1 LNLLVINCGSSSIKY
16 SCFDV
21 EGPVRIAQ
29 GVLECI
35 GEGDSKLTYTS
46 GADTREVVRPVAD
59 HADGLDLIADI
70 LTDAET
76 GALSDLRELAA
87 VGHRVVHGGE
97 AFVESTQIDDEV
109 IATIE
114 GCSDLAPL
122 HNPPNLQG
130 IRAAMRLFGDAVQ
143 VAVFDTAFHQ
153 TMPPK
158 AYLYAIRYEMYPEH
172 GIRRYGFHGTSHRYV
187 AIRVA
192 ELLGKPLEACN
203 LITCHLG
210 NGCSIAAV
218 RDGKCVDTSMGLTP
232 LEGLV
237 MGTRSG
243 DLDPAVFFCLMKRR
257 GVSADTVIRELNRES
272 GLLGISGVSNDMRT
286 VHQAAEEGNER
297 AALAIDIFAYRLK
310 KYIGAY
316 MAVLERTDCIVFTG
330 GIGENAA
337 FVRTA
342 VLEGM
347 NALGIQLDEKKN
359 EHERGDRFITAD
371 SSPIRAAVVE
381 TDEEKMIALDTI
393 AIARRAGKI

>member
-1 LNLLVINCGSSSIKY
+1 MNLLVINCGSSSIKY

-21 EGPVRIAQ
+21 KGPVRIAQ

-35 GEGDSKLTYTS
+35 GEGDSRLTYAS
-46 GADTREVVRPVAD
+46 GGDTREFLHPVAD
-59 HADGLDLIADI
+59 HTDGLDLIAGI

-76 GALSDLRELAA
+76 GVLSDLGELAA

-97 AFVESTQIDDEV
+97 AFVASTQIDDEV
-109 IATIE
+109 IATIKR
-114 GCSDLAPL
+114 CSDLAPL
-122 HNPPNLQG
+122 HNPPNLLG
-130 IRAAMRLFGDAVQ
+130 IRAAMRLFSDAVQ

-158 AYLYAIRYEMYPEH
+158 AFLYAIPYEMYEEH

-187 AIRVA
+187 AMRAA

-210 NGCSIAAV
+210 NGCSAAAV

-257 GVSADTVIRELNRES
+257 GISADRVIRELNRES
-272 GLLGISGVSNDMRT
+272 GLLGLSGVSNDMRS
-286 VHQAAEEGNER
+286 VHKAAEGGNRR
-297 AALAIDIFAYRLK
+297 ATLAIDVFTYRLK
-310 KYIGAY
+310 KYIGSY
-316 MAVLERTDCIVFTG
+316 MAAIGHTDCVVFTG

-337 FVRTA
+337 FVRA
-342 VLEGM
+342 LALERM
-347 NALGIQLDEKKN
+347 DTLGIQLDERKN
-359 EHERGDRFITAD
+359 
-371 SSPIRAAVVE
+371 AAVAGDCFISADGSRVKVAVIG
-381 TDEEKMIALDTI
+381 TDEEKMIALDTL